1 MPVSKTDTLP
11 VRTDQDVVMARQAVR
26 RMTQE
31 LGFSLVD
38 QTKMV
43 TAASELARNTVI
55 HGRGGE
61 MHYELLRDGDRQ
73 GLRLSFVDEGPGI
86 ANVTLAL
93 TDGWTTGNGLG
104 MGLSGSKRLV
114 NEFHI
119 ESQLG
124 QGTRVTITRW
134 RSGS

>member
-1 MPVSKTDTLP
+1 MVVVKTDALP
-11 VRTDQDVVMARQAVR
+11 VRTEPDIVMARQAVR

-31 LGFSLVD
+31 LGFSIVD

-55 HGRGGE
+55 HGRGGTMQWE
-61 MHYELLRDGDRQ
+61 ILRDGERK
-73 GLRLSFVDEGPGI
+73 GLRLRFADEGPGI
-86 ANVTLAL
+86 ANISLAM
-93 TDGWTTGNGLG
+93 TDGWTTGSGLG

-119 ESQLG
+119 ESQPDH
-124 QGTRVTITRW
+124 GTRVTITRW
-134 RSGS
+134 KAGA